1 MVMEMYLPSCVTSR
15 LFWLEGLV
23 LCPSSSRRG
32 RYERLGH
39 LSVKMPSLEWDD
51 ARCRVEN
58 MVPSE
63 KDYRDTVMTFE
74 GQSRYVVDIL

>member
-1 MVMEMYLPSCVTSR
+1 
-15 LFWLEGLV
+15 
-23 LCPSSSRRG
+23 
-32 RYERLGH
+32 
-39 LSVKMPSLEWDD
+39 MPSLEWDD